1 MVGIVRPLTYEAIHV
16 YVPGISVLLDI
27 VGFIWIYYHLLPEP
41 DKLIEFEVNFSS
53 FLIQKYH
60 QQAVE
65 KGRLCPPFAMPD
77 GMNAY

>member
-1 MVGIVRPLTYEAIHV
+1 MYMYLEYPCYWILY
-16 YVPGISVLLDI
+16 DI